1 MLCCQKKNKL
11 PNIILIIWNG
21 KVSST
26 ICKCFV
32 LFNCKLRSTAMIMY
46 KKSNNLDV
54 GWLKQRYTSN
64 SNPKSD
70 KACV

>member
-1 MLCCQKKNKL
+1 MTWGGFFNYL
-11 PNIILIIWNG
+11 PMFCI
-21 KVSST
+21 
-26 ICKCFV
+26 
-32 LFNCKLRSTAMIMY
+32 CKLRSTAMIKY

-54 GWLKQRYTSN
+54 GWLKQRYTTN